1 MATPHDWFLPAH
13 QEWTAGH
20 RARAVQCMI
29 AHFNQQARPRAAGLF
44 KQVSYYLF
52 LLGDYRAAGQILGQ
66 GCDECPED
74 EEISLNRVVCLS
86 RAGDASGAIAAG
98 QRLVDGGSRNPVLFD
113 ALASC
118 CARLGRHAQA
128 RGFGSRALELKDVA
142 YGDQPIAKDWALP
155 SRAPSAVAAGKRR
168 VLSYGLWGQGP
179 RYLNGMLHNLLL
191 APVLYPGWQVR
202 LYHDDSVPED
212 FLDIA
217 RQLDAELV
225 ERPKTDSLRQRL
237 CWRFAVA
244 DDPGVGYFLVRDCD
258 SVISLREVRA
268 VQMWLTSGR
277 FFHVMRD
284 WWTHTDLVL
293 AGLWGGVAGVLPSM
307 EGMLAD
313 WSPRQVE
320 TPNIDQWFL
329 KERVWRYLRTS
340 LVSHDRCYSLK
351 VNSRASLAFPDDVL
365 GEFPAGNA
373 HVGCDE
379 WTRDPAFQR
388 RQLGPWLRQASWM
401 QEVT

>member
-1 MATPHDWFLPAH
+1 
-13 QEWTAGH
+13 
-20 RARAVQCMI
+20 
-29 AHFNQQARPRAAGLF
+29 
-44 KQVSYYLF
+44 
-52 LLGDYRAAGQILGQ
+52 
-66 GCDECPED
+66 
-74 EEISLNRVVCLS
+74 
-86 RAGDASGAIAAG
+86 
-98 QRLVDGGSRNPVLFD
+98 
-113 ALASC
+113 
-118 CARLGRHAQA
+118 
-128 RGFGSRALELKDVA
+128 
-142 YGDQPIAKDWALP
+142 
-155 SRAPSAVAAGKRR
+155 
-168 VLSYGLWGQGP
+168 
-179 RYLNGMLHNLLL
+179 
-191 APVLYPGWQVR
+191 
-202 LYHDDSVPED
+202 
-212 FLDIA
+212 
-217 RQLDAELV
+217 
-225 ERPKTDSLRQRL
+225 SLRQRL

-340 LVSHDRCYSLK
+340 LMSHDRCYSLK

-365 GEFPAGNA
+365 GELPAGNA